1 MTTTPGGRIGN
12 VIPAIEGVQDQAVVR
27 ILTPIKQILD
37 DMSGHSPKRGRIVK
51 LGANANLAGLIDKVN
66 EVIDRLQT

>member
-12 VIPAIEGVQDQAVVR
+12 VIPAIEGVQDPAVVK

-37 DMSGHSPKRGRIVK
+37 DMAGHSPERARITK
-51 LGANANLAGLIDKVN
+51 LGGDPTLAGVVSKIN
-66 EVIDRLQT
+66 EIIDRLQT